1 MHTVSAT
8 LKNQF
13 GQDLGQDLQSIC
25 AQHTLLPE
33 ETLYTIL

>member
-1 MHTVSAT
+1 MHAASAA

-13 GQDLGQDLQSIC
+13 DQDLGQDLQSIC

-33 ETLYTIL
+33 ETLHTIL

>member
-1 MHTVSAT
+1 MHAVSAT

-13 GQDLGQDLQSIC
+13 GKDLQSIC

-33 ETLYTIL
+33 EMLHTILRT